1 LTLKWHDRHSQRL
14 RAEQIIMSERFPQF
28 VLKKDLLGRLFWEGI
43 LITNFGTHYRV
54 RIIYPDNYP
63 YQRPSF
69 RIVHPK
75 VKKDCPHVFL
85 DGSLCVYPDHWD
97 HKRCTA
103 PAGVPLVASWLAM
116 YEIWLR
122 TGRGW

>member
-1 LTLKWHDRHSQRL
+1 MSSPWYKRHWARLK
-14 RAEQIIMSERFPQF
+14 AESIIIAARFPQF
-28 VLKKDLLGRLFWEGI
+28 VLKKTKSGQLFWEGI
-43 LITNFGTHYRV
+43 LITNFKTRYLV
-54 RIIYPDNYP
+54 NIMYPVNYP
-63 YQRPSF
+63 YEKPVF
-69 RIVHPK
+69 RIIKPK
-75 VKKDCPHVFL
+75 IKNASPHLFAN
-85 DGSLCVYPDHWD
+85 GTLCVYPDRFD